1 MATIVVPFRG
11 QDGKQRL
18 TPLGDHARAAVAE
31 AMLADVLA
39 ACREVGPTVLAT
51 APAGLGAAVADA
63 LVSLPNGP
71 VLVVNADVPAVTPRD
86 LRMLLAAIPPDGLAL
101 VAAEDG
107 TTNALALESPALF
120 RPLYGPRSSL
130 RFRLLA
136 PSRTLDLPNLV
147 DDVDTVAD
155 LRRLGRRAGRH
166 TQAALAA
173 TRPGAPSVLRAA
185 RSPGAVA
192 LP

>member
-1 MATIVVPFRG
+1 VVPFRRASA
-11 QDGKQRL
+11 KSRL
-18 TPLGDHARAAVAE
+18 PARLRAALAE

-101 VAAEDG
+101 VAAEAG

-155 LRRLGRRAGRH
+155 LRRLGTRAGRH
-166 TQAALAA
+166 TQVELAAALSPARRRSGSRA
-173 TRPGAPSVLRAA
+173 GTRPSGLR
-185 RSPGAVA
+185 RS
-192 LP
+192 